1 MWFDFPTPFQ
11 RGDIVVSP
19 YSPFGYTLCGNEPFV
34 LTNLCSWG
42 SEQLR
47 QNGYPDEDKRYAWA
61 DRLLC
66 RHRECGDET
75 DMTAHG
81 YFQNEDGSVY
91 YECMHHYL
99 DLEYDREKPQGMRRV
114 LTAFSSFERGEIDG
128 ELLSIAY
135 HVLLEEE
142 RLRREREK
150 LSCFTDEGLRLA
162 GLK

>member
-1 MWFDFPTPFQ
+1 
-11 RGDIVVSP
+11 
-19 YSPFGYTLCGNEPFV
+19 
-34 LTNLCSWG
+34 
-42 SEQLR
+42 
-47 QNGYPDEDKRYAWA
+47 
-61 DRLLC
+61 
-66 RHRECGDET
+66 
-75 DMTAHG
+75 
-81 YFQNEDGSVY
+81 
-91 YECMHHYL
+91 
-99 DLEYDREKPQGMRRV
+99 MRRG